1 MKDRFLSTL
10 KAAVALSALFLVLG
24 CDDDDSSLGEGHDFG
39 ENDPDVIAAVGDSIT
54 RGYGVAAS
62 EAYVSLLGGMTGKTV
77 LNFGVNAAIALDS
90 IDRAIG
96 ALDGRRP
103 GFLIIFLG
111 INDVVRSHSSDE
123 TISALTTIISEARDR
138 STIPI
143 LLTLPVP
150 IAGHELWQGSARKL
164 SARIRQLGAAQGV
177 VVVDIEAYLAGN
189 EAYMQ
194 EDGLHP
200 NAEGQALIASALAG
214 LF

>member
-1 MKDRFLSTL
+1 LKSRFLNVL
-10 KAAVALSALFLVLG
+10 RVVAGLSVLSFMLG
-24 CDDDDSSLGEGHDFG
+24 CGDDDSPLGEGHDFG
-39 ENDPDVIAAVGDSIT
+39 ENSPDVIAAVGDSIT
-54 RGYGVAAS
+54 RGYGVAPS

-77 LNFGVNAAIALDS
+77 LNFGVDAAIAADS
-90 IDRAIG
+90 VGRAIG

-111 INDVVRSHSSDE
+111 INDAVRSHSSDE
-123 TISALTTIISEARDR
+123 TISALRTIITEAKDR

-150 IAGHELWQGSARKL
+150 IAGHELWQGTARKL
-164 SARIRQLGAAQGV
+164 SGRIRQLGAEEGV
-177 VVVDIEAYLAGN
+177 VVVDVEAYLAGN

-200 NAEGQALIASALAG
+200 NADGQAVIANALAG